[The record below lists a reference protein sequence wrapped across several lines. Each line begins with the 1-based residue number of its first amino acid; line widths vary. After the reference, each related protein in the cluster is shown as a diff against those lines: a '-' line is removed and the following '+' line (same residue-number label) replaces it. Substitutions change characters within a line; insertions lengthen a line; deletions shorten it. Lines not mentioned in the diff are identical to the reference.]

1 MKLMKRNSRM
11 FWYRLALGEG
21 EPIVDDDGFT
31 TGEGNITYG
40 APVAMMACINP
51 AEGRVWSE
59 EYGLRED
66 YDKLLIIEDMNCPIN
81 EDSVL
86 YIDTAPEYDG
96 QGNVTNSHDYI
107 VQRIAPALNHV
118 KIIARKVKVS

>member
-1 MKLMKRNSRM
+1 MKLLKRNLRT

-21 EPIVDDDGFT
+21 NPITDDDGFA
-31 TGEGNITYG
+31 TGEGNITYDS
-40 APVAMMACINP
+40 PVEMKASIAP

-59 EYGLRED
+59 EYGLLED
-66 YDKLLIIEDMNCPIN
+66 YDKLLIIEDMNCPIS

-86 YIDTAPEYDG
+86 YIDTAPEYDD
-96 QGNVTNSHDYI
+96 QGNVTNTHDYI

-118 KIIARKVKVS
+118 KIIARKVKTS